1 MSRSHSLSKITGTL
15 ALYCCAFLGSGCTTQ
30 APLQT
35 SAARATSSANAAETP
50 ARLYQNQIQLSG
62 KISVRYEQNGKPQ
75 NLTGNFEWHQQDEN
89 LEILLS
95 SPLGQTLARITQN
108 KQGALLE
115 QDGKIPRQASDLDQ
129 LISDTLHWP
138 LPVSGLRDW
147 LQGFVRTKDGHPLA
161 LLPTDQTMEAD
172 GWKIRYASWHQSP
185 VQPRRMDLS
194 RYSQTAGEVS
204 LSIYLEPYFDP
215 LQNP

>member
-1 MSRSHSLSKITGTL
+1 MFRSLPLPQIASSL
-15 ALYCCAFLGSGCTTQ
+15 ALYCCAVLGSGCTTTT
-30 APLQT
+30 ALQT
-35 SAARATSSANAAETP
+35 PATHAASGVSAPETP

-75 NLTGNFEWHQQDEN
+75 NLTGNFEWDQQDDR
-89 LEILLS
+89 LQILLS

-108 KQGALLE
+108 AQGAMLE
-115 QDGKIPRQASDLDQ
+115 QEGKMPHQANNLDQ

-161 LLPTDQTMEAD
+161 LLPADQTLEAD

-185 VQPRRMDLS
+185 VQPKRIDLS

-204 LSIYLEPYFDP
+204 LSIYLEPYLDP